1 MNKHIRITL
10 ALLLITLSILAC
22 GLPGQGGGN
31 QPSATEEPSSSDQVA
46 TMVASTLQALTPNS
60 PNPPAGDTP
69 QAPAGLL
76 PHSLYFLNN
85 DNAGIAQVFCLETD
99 GKTVKQITFE
109 PVAVGSYDVSQVDGS
124 IAYVTGNQ
132 LLLINAD
139 GSGRRVLVDGGPVNP
154 DYIYSEGIN
163 SPVFSPSAQTLA
175 YGHKGLV
182 LYAVSTGV
190 SNVVLESLVTD
201 PITGGLTPGEIYI
214 PQKYSPDGTK
224 ILITVAIPNSDG
236 ISSGI
241 YYPAASSLVPLSGG
255 DGARVCCGQQ
265 AWTSDS
271 SALYVGIP
279 FVGMFG
285 SGLWRADASSGDMTT
300 LLPAETG
307 GNYNLAAQPYLAPDG
322 QLYFFF
328 ANLPS
333 GQEFVSR
340 APLQL
345 VRSAPDGVTNRTVL
359 RPETFQLM
367 NEAIWSPD
375 GSFVIAANAP
385 SDQIYQGGILE
396 LYHTDGQKSMISIHP
411 FGQQLKWGP

>member
-1 MNKHIRITL
+1 MKKHLRVRL
-10 ALLLITLSILAC
+10 AIILLALSILAC
-22 GLPGQGGGN
+22 GLPGGQG
-31 QPSATEEPSSSDQVA
+31 QPSATEDAPSSDQVA
-46 TMVASTLQALTPNS
+46 TAVASTMQALTQVS
-60 PNPPAGDTP
+60 PDIETPAPPVEE
-69 QAPAGLL
+69 LL

-85 DNAGIAQVFCLETD
+85 DDAGITQVFRLETD
-99 GKTVKQITFE
+99 GETVTQITFE

-124 IAYVTGNQ
+124 VAYVANNQ

-139 GSGRRVLVDGGPVNP
+139 GSGRRVLIDGGPVDP
-154 DYIYSEGIN
+154 DYRYAEGIN
-163 SPVFSPSAQTLA
+163 SPVFSPNAQTLA

-182 LYAVSTGV
+182 LYAVATGV
-190 SNVVLESLVTD
+190 SNVVLENLVTD
-201 PITGGLTPGEIYI
+201 PITGSLTPAEIYI

-224 ILITVAIPNSDG
+224 IVITVAIPNSDG
-236 ISSGI
+236 ISSGV
-241 YYPAASSLVPLSGG
+241 YYPAADSLVLLSGG

-285 SGLWRADASSGDMTT
+285 SGLWRADASSGNMTT

-333 GQEFVSR
+333 GGEFVSR

-345 VRSAPDGVTNRTVL
+345 VRSAADGVTSRTVL

-367 NEAIWSPD
+367 NEALWSPD
-375 GSFVIAANAP
+375 ANFVIVANAP
-385 SDQIYQGGILE
+385 SDQIYQGGVLE
-396 LYHTDGQKSMISIHP
+396 LYYTDGLESMVSLAP

>member
-1 MNKHIRITL
+1 MNKNNRILL
-10 ALLLITLSILAC
+10 AIIMLTVSILAC
-22 GLPGQGGGN
+22 GLPAGQD
-31 QPSATEEPSSSDQVA
+31 QPSATEDAPSSDQVA
-46 TMVASTLQALTPNS
+46 TVVASTMQALTQVS
-60 PNPPAGDTP
+60 PDVETPTPPP
-69 QAPAGLL
+69 EELL
-76 PHSLYFLNN
+76 PRSLYFLNN
-85 DNAGIAQVFCLETD
+85 DNAGITQIFRLETD
-99 GKTVKQITFE
+99 GETLTQITFE
-109 PVAVGSYDVSQVDGS
+109 PTAVGSYDVSQVDGS
-124 IAYVTGNQ
+124 VAYVTGNQ
-132 LLLINAD
+132 LFLINAD
-139 GSGRRVLVDGGPVNP
+139 GSGRRLLIDGGPVDP
-154 DYIYSEGIN
+154 DYRYAEGIN
-163 SPVFSPSAQTLA
+163 SPVFSPNAQTLA

-190 SNVVLESLVTD
+190 SNVVLESRVTD
-201 PITGGLTPGEIYI
+201 PITGSLTPAEIYI

-236 ISSGI
+236 ISSGV
-241 YYPAASSLVPLSGG
+241 YYPAADSLVLLSGG

-285 SGLWRADASSGDMTT
+285 SGLWRADASSGNMTT

-307 GNYNLAAQPYLAPDG
+307 GNYNLATQPYLAPDG

-333 GQEFVSR
+333 GGEFVSR

-345 VRSAPDGVTNRTVL
+345 VRSEADGVTNRTVL
-359 RPETFQLM
+359 LPETFQLM
-367 NEAIWSPD
+367 NEALWAPD
-375 GSFVIAANAP
+375 ASFVIAAIAP
-385 SDQIYQGGILE
+385 SDQIYSGGTLE
-396 LYHTDGQKSMISIHP
+396 LYYTHAEAGIISLAP

>member
-1 MNKHIRITL
+1 MEKHFRVVL
-10 ALLLITLSILAC
+10 AIMIFGMSILAC
-22 GLPGQGGGN
+22 GLPGGQD
-31 QPSATEEPSSSDQVA
+31 QPSATEEASSSDEVA
-46 TMVASTLQALTPNS
+46 TVVASTMQALTPDS
-60 PNPPAGDTP
+60 PIPPTGDTP
-69 QAPAGLL
+69 QQSYVL
-76 PHSLYFLNN
+76 PYALYFLNN
-85 DNAGIAQVFCLETD
+85 DDAGIAQVFRLERD
-99 GKTVKQITFE
+99 GTSVSQITLE
-109 PVAVGSYDVSQVDGS
+109 PSAVSSYDVSQVDGS
-124 IAYVTGNQ
+124 VAYVSNNQ

-154 DYIYSEGIN
+154 DTMYAEGIN
-163 SPVFSPSAQTLA
+163 NPVFSPNAQTVA

-190 SNVVLESLVTD
+190 SNVVLERLVTD

-241 YYPAASSLVPLSGG
+241 YYPAADSLVLLSGG

-265 AWTSDS
+265 GWASDS
-271 SALYVGIP
+271 SALYVGIS
-279 FVGMFG
+279 FAGMF
-285 SGLWRADASSGDMTT
+285 SPGLWRADASSGNLTT

-345 VRSAPDGVTNRTVL
+345 VRAAPDGVTGRTVL

-367 NEAIWSPD
+367 NEALWAPD
-375 GSFVIAANAP
+375 ASFIIVANAP

-396 LYHTDGQKSMISIHP
+396 LYYTDGLESMVSLAP